1 VLTSEFDYSLPADR
15 IAQVPIEPRDSA
27 RLLDTRD
34 LTDHRFRDLPELLEP
49 GDLVV
54 VNRTRVRAA
63 RLIGRKLMSGGRVEA
78 LLLGRV
84 TGTLW
89 RAILK
94 PARRL
99 RPGEEIAFGA
109 ISATIVE
116 GPVDGVAVLDLW
128 SADDVETAITAA
140 GQVPLPPYIKTELAD
155 SERYQTIFAKEVGSA
170 AAPTAALHFTEDVV
184 GRLQERGIDLVEIEL
199 RIGLDTFRPISSPT
213 IEQHQIHSEEFF
225 VPDST
230 QAKIDACQGRVV
242 AVGTTVVRALE
253 SQSDG
258 GSTDLFITPGFRF
271 RVVDLLVTNFHLPR
285 TTLLVL
291 LVAFMGDGWRN
302 AYEVALNR
310 GYRFASFGDAML
322 AELQADHA

>member
-1 VLTSEFDYSLPADR
+1 MLTSEFDYSLPADR
-15 IAQVPIEPRDSA
+15 IAQLPIEPRDSA

-34 LTDHRFRDLPELLEP
+34 LTDHRFRNLPQLLEP

-63 RLIGRKLMSGGRVEA
+63 RLTGRKLMSGGAVEA
-78 LLLGRV
+78 LLLGPL

-109 ISATIVE
+109 ISATIVK

-170 AAPTAALHFTEDVV
+170 AAPTAALHFTEEVV
-184 GRLQERGIDLVEIEL
+184 ENLGKRGIGIAEIEL
-199 RIGLDTFRPISSPT
+199 QIGLDTFRPISSPT
-213 IEQHQIHSEEFF
+213 VEKHQIHSEQFF
-225 VPDST
+225 VPGTTRS
-230 QAKIDACQGRVV
+230 KIDACRGRVV

-253 SQSDG
+253 SETDT

-291 LVAFMGDGWRN
+291 LAAFMGDGWRN
-302 AYEVALNR
+302 AYEVALER
-310 GYRFASFGDAML
+310 RYRFASFGDAML